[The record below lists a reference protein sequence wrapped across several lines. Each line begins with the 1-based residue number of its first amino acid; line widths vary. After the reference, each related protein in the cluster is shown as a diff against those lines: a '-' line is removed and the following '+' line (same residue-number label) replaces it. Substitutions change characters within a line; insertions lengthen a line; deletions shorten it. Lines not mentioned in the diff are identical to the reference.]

1 MKFLYVD
8 VDNRKVVG
16 LFRNSNE
23 EIIKLNMKELQI
35 LVQKEQ
41 YVLNSSILSGTVS
54 KSKSSLVRK
63 AFLVIKSIYCLIPA
77 HAGIFFASHP

>member
-1 MKFLYVD
+1 VFLGGMGMKFLYVD

-35 LVQKEQ
+35 LVQKER
-41 YVLNSSILSGTVS
+41 YVLNSSILLELLEALKAMGQY
-54 KSKSSLVRK
+54 RK
-63 AFLVIKSIYCLIPA
+63 ANRPWYERLFW
-77 HAGIFFASHP
+77 

>member
-23 EIIKLNMKELQI
+23 EIIKT
-35 LVQKEQ
+35 Q
-41 YVLNSSILSGTVS
+41 YKRVTDINTERALYS
-54 KSKSSLVRK
+54 
-63 AFLVIKSIYCLIPA
+63 
-77 HAGIFFASHP
+77 